1 MPQFSNVYIA
11 STELEDITSSIAVA
25 TASDTAVVDDKFT
38 ENKYLELAEDFK
50 NIMEEKDQE
59 LSMYKRKLENYKY
72 IFCKVYGNISMIDD
86 IFTQMDCETHL
97 FSVLKYTIEYV
108 INELQ
113 RILEIEL

>member
-1 MPQFSNVYIA
+1 MPQFI
-11 STELEDITSSIAVA
+11 STELEDITSSIAGP
-25 TASDTAVVDDKFT
+25 TDTDKFT

-72 IFCKVYGNISMIDD
+72 VFCKVYGNISMIDD